1 MLDFSSAISGNLH
14 TTLNM
19 VDHGNNLLAG
29 ETLDSLMKITEP
41 VWLTVASLS
50 AMVLGLMILT
60 PVLQPK
66 WKRKDSSDTDKQNFD
81 PQGKRDGEHQRK
93 DILPESIV
101 PKNKTSPQKWT
112 WTKHERQCVMSLE
125 KLTASDICLPHY
137 SRNAQGKMS
146 KAQIPQ
152 RPPWK

>member
-1 MLDFSSAISGNLH
+1 MLNFSSAISGNLQ

-19 VDHGNNLLAG
+19 VDLGNKLLAG
-29 ETLDSLMKITEP
+29 ETLDGLITEP
-41 VWLTVASLS
+41 VWLTVVSFS

-60 PVLQPK
+60 PALQPK
-66 WKRKDSSDTDKQNFD
+66 WKRKDSSDTAKQNFD

-93 DILPESIV
+93 DILPESKV
-101 PKNKTSPQKWT
+101 PENKTSPKKWT
-112 WTKHERQCVMSLE
+112 WTKPERQCVISLE

-137 SRNAQGKMS
+137 SRNAPGKMS

>member
-1 MLDFSSAISGNLH
+1 MLNFSSAISGNLQ

-19 VDHGNNLLAG
+19 VDLGNKLMAG
-29 ETLDSLMKITEP
+29 ETLDGLITEP

-60 PVLQPK
+60 PALQPK

-93 DILPESIV
+93 DESKV
-101 PKNKTSPQKWT
+101 PKNKMSPKKWT
-112 WTKHERQCVMSLE
+112 WTKPERQCVMSLE

-146 KAQIPQ
+146 LAKIPQ

>member
-1 MLDFSSAISGNLH
+1 
-14 TTLNM
+14 M
-19 VDHGNNLLAG
+19 VDLGNKLLAG
-29 ETLDSLMKITEP
+29 ETLDGLITEP
-41 VWLTVASLS
+41 VWLTVACMSG
-50 AMVLGLMILT
+50 MVLGLMVLT

-112 WTKHERQCVMSLE
+112 WTKHERQYVMSLE

>member
-1 MLDFSSAISGNLH
+1 MLNFSSAISGNLQ

-19 VDHGNNLLAG
+19 VDLGNKLLAG
-29 ETLDSLMKITEP
+29 ETLDGLITEP

-60 PVLQPK
+60 PSLQPK
-66 WKRKDSSDTDKQNFD
+66 WKRKDSSDTAKQNFD
-81 PQGKRDGEHQRK
+81 PQGKRDDEHQRK
-93 DILPESIV
+93 DILPESKV
-101 PKNKTSPQKWT
+101 PKNKTSPKKWT
-112 WTKHERQCVMSLE
+112 WTKPERQCVMSLE

-137 SRNAQGKMS
+137 SRNAPGKMS
-146 KAQIPQ
+146 KAHIPQ